1 LAKKLRVYELAK
13 HYGVDSPAIQK
24 MMRDMHAEA
33 KSHMSVVEADI
44 VDKIHS
50 AFQHKRELMRLQ
62 YAKAHNMDPEKLV
75 HVASF
80 RPLDKPEAPEE
91 PEPVKKVA
99 KKTTKKKAA
108 KKKATTKKKVAK
120 KTTKKKAA
128 TKKAVAK
135 KTEAVEEK
143 AEEKAAKTTKK
154 AKTAKKPG
162 FRARIVKKADIPEPV
177 VEEDVVVEAKETV
190 TTEPVEVEETTT
202 DSTTETV
209 EAEGAATEETPAEE
223 ETKTEEEDK
232 SRTVKP
238 RERRVAKII
247 RMGEGV
253 VQTKNGVVQPQ
264 EAKRQPERRPEQS
277 WNWNQVQRDSSGP
290 RDASVGSNVKDSVRE
305 SVKAAVQRRQEAIGS
320 QATTKRKRRKKKKVD
335 EVAISQNIKQTLAQI
350 DGTGGK
356 RKHRKSDSE
365 DTEDVSTD
373 ILRITE
379 FITLQELAEKFEIQA
394 REIITKLFGMG
405 MMATMNQR
413 LEKDTIELLAAE
425 FEKEVEFLTE
435 LGEEELHVEEV
446 AQEDI
451 EQRPPVVTVMGHV
464 DHGKTSL
471 LDYIRHANV
480 IAGEA
485 GGITQHIG
493 AYKVETNGGPV
504 TFLDT
509 PGHEAFSAMRA
520 RGAQVTDIVILIVAA
535 DDRLMP
541 QTIEAINHAKA
552 AGVPMIV
559 AINKIDLPAARPDL
573 VKQDLLSHSVVIEEF
588 GGDVLCVEI
597 SAKKGTNVDKL
608 MELIH
613 LQSEV
618 LELGASPKG
627 MARGVVVEASK
638 EPGRGVLFTV
648 LIEQG
653 TLNVGDCFLVG
664 LQDGRVRALLNERG
678 EKLAAIKPG
687 EPAVI
692 LGANEVP
699 VAGDR
704 MHVME
709 SDRDARDLAA
719 KRRHMQRIQQFSAP
733 KKTIT
738 LENLADMVATS
749 DMKDLPIIVKGDVSG
764 SVEAICDSLMQLNTD
779 EVQVKVVH
787 KGVGAIN
794 ESDVLLASNTGAM
807 IIGFHMRP
815 GPAITEKAIAEH
827 VTIEVFDIIYEVV
840 DTMKKAMAGLLG
852 SIQREVSTG
861 SAEIRQVFRIPKV
874 GTIAGAYVTNGTIIR
889 NSLVRLV
896 RDQVMI
902 FEGRISS
909 LKRFKED
916 TKEVASGY
924 ECGIG
929 LENFHDLMD
938 GDIVETYRID
948 EEVRTEL

>member
-1 LAKKLRVYELAK
+1 
-13 HYGVDSPAIQK
+13 
-24 MMRDMHAEA
+24 
-33 KSHMSVVEADI
+33 
-44 VDKIHS
+44 
-50 AFQHKRELMRLQ
+50 
-62 YAKAHNMDPEKLV
+62 
-75 HVASF
+75 
-80 RPLDKPEAPEE
+80 
-91 PEPVKKVA
+91 
-99 KKTTKKKAA
+99 
-108 KKKATTKKKVAK
+108 
-120 KTTKKKAA
+120 
-128 TKKAVAK
+128 
-135 KTEAVEEK
+135 
-143 AEEKAAKTTKK
+143 
-154 AKTAKKPG
+154 
-162 FRARIVKKADIPEPV
+162 
-177 VEEDVVVEAKETV
+177 
-190 TTEPVEVEETTT
+190 
-202 DSTTETV
+202 
-209 EAEGAATEETPAEE
+209 
-223 ETKTEEEDK
+223 
-232 SRTVKP
+232 
-238 RERRVAKII
+238 
-247 RMGEGV
+247 
-253 VQTKNGVVQPQ
+253 
-264 EAKRQPERRPEQS
+264 
-277 WNWNQVQRDSSGP
+277 
-290 RDASVGSNVKDSVRE
+290 
-305 SVKAAVQRRQEAIGS
+305 
-320 QATTKRKRRKKKKVD
+320 
-335 EVAISQNIKQTLAQI
+335 
-350 DGTGGK
+350 
-356 RKHRKSDSE
+356 
-365 DTEDVSTD
+365 
-373 ILRITE
+373 
-379 FITLQELAEKFEIQA
+379 
-394 REIITKLFGMG
+394 
-405 MMATMNQR
+405 
-413 LEKDTIELLAAE
+413 
-425 FEKEVEFLTE
+425 VEFLTE